1 MSSGPLRSASQQTR
15 PHASTLTS
23 SIGERHHPP
32 WRNPS
37 REVLQG
43 RTVRLEKLDWSKHG
57 AAAFEAVGNSA
68 EVWHYM
74 PRGPFPD
81 AETMRISMAACAAS
95 VTDPF
100 VIYAV
105 VRQSDDKVIGLAA
118 YLRMRANH
126 GSVEVGQLA
135 FCPVE
140 LQRTR
145 ASTEVQLLMMEYVF
159 NDLHYR
165 RYEWKCDRLNA
176 RSMSAATRL
185 GFTFEGVFRQDM
197 WNKGRNRDTAWFSII
212 DSEWPLVEKALRAY
226 FADDNFDAAGLQI
239 RSLATIR
246 ATLIEQAQSASAA
259 PAASDDNATETQP

>member
-68 EVWHYM
+68 EVWHFM

-81 AETMRISMAACAAS
+81 AETMRISMAACSAS

-100 VIYAV
+100 LIYAV
-105 VRQSDDKVIGLAA
+105 IRQS
-118 YLRMRANH
+118 
-126 GSVEVGQLA
+126 
-135 FCPVE
+135 
-140 LQRTR
+140 
-145 ASTEVQLLMMEYVF
+145 
-159 NDLHYR
+159 
-165 RYEWKCDRLNA
+165 
-176 RSMSAATRL
+176 
-185 GFTFEGVFRQDM
+185 
-197 WNKGRNRDTAWFSII
+197 
-212 DSEWPLVEKALRAY
+212 
-226 FADDNFDAAGLQI
+226 
-239 RSLATIR
+239 
-246 ATLIEQAQSASAA
+246 
-259 PAASDDNATETQP
+259 

>member
-1 MSSGPLRSASQQTR
+1 
-15 PHASTLTS
+15 
-23 SIGERHHPP
+23 
-32 WRNPS
+32 
-37 REVLQG
+37 
-43 RTVRLEKLDWSKHG
+43 
-57 AAAFEAVGNSA
+57 
-68 EVWHYM
+68 M
-74 PRGPFPD
+74 PF
-81 AETMRISMAACAAS
+81 
-95 VTDPF
+95 
-100 VIYAV
+100 